1 MAIRAKPQ
9 RYRVITEQ
17 RRKALMVGRG
27 GWRFVILFAVA
38 ALLLSAAMQHA
49 AVERTAFDVNDDDN
63 DDDYGYGI

>member
-1 MAIRAKPQ
+1 MRANPQ
-9 RYRVITEQ
+9 RYRAVTEQ
-17 RRKALMVGRG
+17 RRQSLMAGRG

-49 AVERTAFDVNDDDN
+49 SMERTAFDVDDDN